1 MLKLERL
8 IWLCLI
14 SAVIGIAYVSG
25 DGRYRYPCQDPDNW
39 QNAECQPP
47 ICTATKQCPQDLLGA
62 TNG

>member
-14 SAVIGIAYVSG
+14 TAVIAIVYVSG
-25 DGRYRYPCQDPDNW
+25 DGRYRYPCQDPSNW
-39 QNAECQPP
+39 ANAECQPP